1 MKIDKTTLMLFG
13 GGLVLGYLICKFT
26 TKSDAP
32 VSFSSDGLMR
42 AGSNSPQP
50 TPMGSIPLFGSTGVL
65 KPHIGANPI
74 GSSGTHS
81 NPISTSAINAPR
93 IISRRKK

>member
-1 MKIDKTTLMLFG
+1 MKLDKQTIMLFG

-26 TKSDAP
+26 SKSDAP

-50 TPMGSIPLFGSTGVL
+50 TPMGGV
-65 KPHIGANPI
+65 NPI
-74 GSSGTHS
+74 GSTGMLY
-81 NPISTSAINAPR
+81 PK
-93 IISRRKK
+93 SRRRN

>member
-1 MKIDKTTLMLFG
+1 MKLDKQTIMLFG

-42 AGSNSPQP
+42 AGSSSPQP
-50 TPMGSIPLFGSTGVL
+50 TQMGSTPLFGGTGML
-65 KPHIGANPI
+65 YPK
-74 GSSGTHS
+74 
-81 NPISTSAINAPR
+81 
-93 IISRRKK
+93 SRRRN